1 MKKQEAIS
9 IAEER
14 SNLVLEFIEQILTV
28 GKNISGLIEFYSV
41 KLEEGMSCGMH
52 IKVDQT
58 GYEQYYNLGIPSKN
72 IISVYETIFQNIIKA
87 YLFCYELY
95 YTKDKV
101 GICLWHSYLNNT
113 VNIEFLIM
121 NSSLEKWRDEIV
133 AVIDDKKEEK
143 AC

>member
-14 SNLVLEFIEQILTV
+14 SGLVLEFIEQILSV

-52 IKVDQT
+52 IKVEQT

-87 YLFCYELY
+87 YLCH
-95 YTKDKV
+95 T
-101 GICLWHSYLNNT
+101 YLNNK